1 GRSLKLK
8 ASMLLL
14 LTKSSPKCPNSRRG
28 LKPAFGNSRA
38 SELELKCEPQHA
50 GIGDRRGLTAD
61 APRQVGFDGCSERL
75 AFSQDC
81 VRIDDIENLAFG
93 RQGHVFAGMEDLPE
107 ADVELI
113 QTGRESGAR
122 RHQRDQLR

>member
-1 GRSLKLK
+1 MAWVTSSLELAPKRREPPKKARRRRRNKAEHSDSNAGFSPRS
-8 ASMLLL
+8 
-14 LTKSSPKCPNSRRG
+14 
-28 LKPAFGNSRA
+28 GNSRA

-61 APRQVGFDGCSERL
+61 APRQVGFDGCSQRL

-93 RQGHVFAGMEDLPE
+93 RQGHLFAGMEDLPE
-107 ADVELI
+107 ANVELI
-113 QTGRESGAR
+113 QT
-122 RHQRDQLR
+122 